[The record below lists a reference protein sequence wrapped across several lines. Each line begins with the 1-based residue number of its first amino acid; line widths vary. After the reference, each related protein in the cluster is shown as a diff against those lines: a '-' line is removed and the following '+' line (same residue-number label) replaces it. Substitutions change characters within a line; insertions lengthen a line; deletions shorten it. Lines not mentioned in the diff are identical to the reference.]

1 MLQEI
6 KIFIKHHKTL
16 LKRGLLIANIFL
28 MLGAIQIY
36 MNYLMIIE
44 TTESVKAQNQ
54 KVQDEIDYINN
65 YQLKF
70 LNSEH
75 AKHFLAHENN
85 ILGVG
90 ETVIAFKEK
99 KAASSSETTPTEIR
113 KTPREERKTYFR
125 EKRKK

>member
-6 KIFIKHHKTL
+6 KSFIKQYGTRI
-16 LKRGLLIANIFL
+16 KRGLLLANIFL
-28 MLGAIQIY
+28 MLIAIQIY

-65 YQLKF
+65 YQIKF

-75 AKHFLAHENN
+75 AKLFLAHENN
-85 ILGVG
+85 IL
-90 ETVIAFKEK
+90 
-99 KAASSSETTPTEIR
+99 
-113 KTPREERKTYFR
+113 
-125 EKRKK
+125 

>member
-6 KIFIKHHKTL
+6 KSFIKQYGTRI
-16 LKRGLLIANIFL
+16 KRGLLLANIFL
-28 MLGAIQIY
+28 MLIAIQIY

-65 YQLKF
+65 YQIKF

-75 AKHFLAHENN
+75 AKLFLAHENN
-85 ILGVG
+85 ILWWG

-99 KAASSSETTPTEIR
+99 KAELPPEETPIII
-113 KTPREERKTYFR
+113 KQTPREERKAYFQ
-125 EKRKK
+125 EKREQ

>member
-1 MLQEI
+1 MIQEI
-6 KIFIKHHKTL
+6 KSFIKRYKTL
-16 LKRGLLIANIFL
+16 LKWGLLIANIFL

-36 MNYLMIIE
+36 MNYLIIIE
-44 TTESVKAQNQ
+44 TTQSVKAQNQ

-70 LNSEH
+70 LDSDH

-85 ILGVG
+85 ILGAG

-99 KAASSSETTPTEIR
+99 KPELSSEEIPIETK
-113 KTPREERKTYFR
+113 KTPREERKAYFQK
-125 EKRKK
+125 KRKK